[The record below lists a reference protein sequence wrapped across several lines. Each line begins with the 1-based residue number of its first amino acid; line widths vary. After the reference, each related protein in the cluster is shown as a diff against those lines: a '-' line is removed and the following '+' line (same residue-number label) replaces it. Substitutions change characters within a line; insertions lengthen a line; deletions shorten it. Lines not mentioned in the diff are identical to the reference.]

1 MYHSV
6 SSMLNHTLLL
16 LLLCLHYPLAL
27 LVCLYL
33 QFHAIKKAADSIYG
47 QLLVLYF
54 VFFSGIILRIMN
66 ILKKGLAFHIFISIM
81 AILKNHIENQ
91 IDWCY
96 IRDRKSTH
104 SKVDATQEGY
114 MSLWTPPILCV
125 RQDRHFYFRLFLLS
139 RKVSNAMSKPP
150 KDISNANIP
159 RKTIMVS

>member
-1 MYHSV
+1 MQLKKQLIPFMV
-6 SSMLNHTLLL
+6 NCSSFTL
-16 LLLCLHYPLAL
+16 Y
-27 LVCLYL
+27 
-33 QFHAIKKAADSIYG
+33 
-47 QLLVLYF
+47 
-54 VFFSGIILRIMN
+54 FFSGIILRIMN